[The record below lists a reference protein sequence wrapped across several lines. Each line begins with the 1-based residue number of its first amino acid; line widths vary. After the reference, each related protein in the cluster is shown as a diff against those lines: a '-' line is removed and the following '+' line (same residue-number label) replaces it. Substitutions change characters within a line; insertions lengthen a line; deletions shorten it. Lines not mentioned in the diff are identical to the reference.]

1 MKIMVIGYC
10 GSGKSTLARSL
21 GKKYHLPVL
30 HLDHVFWLPGWQ
42 SRPREE
48 MQRIVARFL
57 DSNTSWVI
65 DGNYFK
71 TEYTRRLTEADQVI
85 FLNFNRF
92 SCLARVWKRYRKYR
106 GRTRADMGRGCT
118 EKLDWEFVRWVF
130 FDGRTRKNKAA
141 YRTAQRLYGDKLTVI
156 PNQKQLDQYLSLI
169 ELSENTHSRPPG
181 TPAPASG
188 SWPWR
193 RGRRQSTRH
202 G

>member
-1 MKIMVIGYC
+1 MKIMVIGYS

-106 GRTRADMGRGCT
+106 GRTREDMGRGCT

-130 FDGRTRKNKAA
+130 FDGRTRKNKAV
-141 YRTAQRLYGDKLTVI
+141 YRMAQRLYGDKLTVI
-156 PNQKQLDQYLSLI
+156 PNQKQLDQYLLG
-169 ELSENTHSRPPG
+169 LKQ
-181 TPAPASG
+181 APMPKKAAC
-188 SWPWR
+188 
-193 RGRRQSTRH
+193 
-202 G
+202 